1 MNTMVAQRK
10 DDQYTASAVA
20 TSKWSRYQQD
30 VFAFVGDGHGH
41 AVVNAVAGSGKTTTI
56 VEAASRLPAGM
67 DALFLAFNKHIADE
81 LATRLPG
88 NVKAKTLHSFGMGAL
103 YRGGTKPVLRNDKY
117 WKLIDM
123 AMEVRQAQ
131 ARVKGKAPFAGDA
144 DLVRQTTKE
153 VVDKARLTLTAPE
166 ELRAMCDHYA
176 ISLSPDLC
184 ELHLASFAIERGV
197 DHYRESGLIDFTDML
212 YLPHRLN
219 LQPARSDFVF
229 VDEAQ
234 DLSAA
239 GLLMALKA
247 CRRGG
252 RMVFVGDERQAIQGF
267 AGADSDSM
275 DRIRRE
281 TGARGLPL
289 SICYRCPSSHLDLA
303 REIVP
308 YIEDRPGAPVGD
320 VRQVRADTL
329 VDLMRPGALA
339 VCRTNAPLVSHALKL
354 IRSGLAARVRGR
366 DIGRDLKQI
375 VDAVTKGYGEE
386 WGRFHVYLEAWA
398 RDQEELVSC
407 RTQSVAL
414 IDRLRDQVASL
425 YAIMEGAQAK
435 SIDDLKSWIDDLF
448 ADESA
453 AIWFSSV
460 HRAKG
465 LEADDVY
472 ILHEG
477 KMPLRWEGQ
486 RPWQLEQEWNIR
498 YVALTRAKSALTFV
512 ED

>member
-1 MNTMVAQRK
+1 MQT
-10 DDQYTASAVA
+10 QYTPPVVA
-20 TSKWSRYQQD
+20 ASKWSRYQDD
-30 VFAFVGDGHGH
+30 VFAFVEDGHGH

-56 VEAASRLPAGM
+56 VEAARRLPPGM

-81 LATRLPG
+81 LATRLPA

-103 YRGGTKPVLRNDKY
+103 YRTGTKPILRNDKY
-117 WKLIDM
+117 WKLLDM
-123 AMEVRQAQ
+123 AIEVRRAE
-131 ARVKGKAPFAGDA
+131 ARVKGKELAAFDA
-144 DLVRQTTKE
+144 DLVRQTAKE
-153 VVDKARLTLTAPE
+153 VVDKARLTLTSPQD
-166 ELRAMCDHYA
+166 LLAMCDHYA

-184 ELHLASFAIERGV
+184 ELHLASFAIEHGV
-197 DHYRESGLIDFTDML
+197 EHYRESGVIDFTDML
-212 YLPHRLN
+212 YLPHRLG
-219 LQPARSDFVF
+219 LQPTRSDFVF

-267 AGADSDSM
+267 AGADSDSI

-281 TGARGLPL
+281 TGARDLPL

-303 REIVP
+303 RAIVP
-308 YIEDRPGAPVGD
+308 TIEDRPGAPLGE
-320 VRQVRADTL
+320 VRQARADEL

-366 DIGRDLKQI
+366 DIGHDLKQI
-375 VDAVTKGYGEE
+375 VDAVTKGYGAE
-386 WGRFHVYLEAWA
+386 WARFPVYLEAWA
-398 RDQEELVSC
+398 RDQEELYSA
-407 RTQSVAL
+407 RTQAAAL
-414 IDRLRDQVASL
+414 TDRLRDQVASL
-425 YAIMEGAQAK
+425 YAIIDGAQAK
-435 SIDDLKSWIDDLF
+435 SLDDLKSWIDDLF

-465 LEADDVY
+465 LEAEDVY
-472 ILHEG
+472 ILHEE

-486 RPWQLEQEWNIR
+486 RPWQLAQEWNIR
-498 YVALTRAKSALTFV
+498 YVALTRAKQTLTFV
-512 ED
+512 EASS